1 MDIKEIID
9 EAQNGGHDEWAETE
23 EESSGQIPGGETA
36 WEETPPETPLESP
49 KKKKRKLKPLQV
61 IAIIFLIVSA
71 GIIVFETFVKKPA
84 APPAAVKTNIFP
96 GSLFLKAEKKA
107 AAKVKTPAK
116 AETEQTIPAS
126 LLSKPAAPPAT
137 APAPLPSPA
146 PGGQVNKANNL
157 NDLFKL
163 KTPAAPPAKAFPL
176 GSGAG
181 FPGQVPPVNFSG
193 IPPNVLQNIK
203 SKINGG
209 GGGAVSSG
217 PRVLGVSNNFAVVQ
231 YRGADLY
238 LKSGDSFGSCTVMG
252 INSFD
257 VRIACHNRLKKYP
270 IEFAREQKKVS
281 NGVVN
286 TVNLGVKK

>member
-1 MDIKEIID
+1 MDIKKIID
-9 EAQNGGHDEWAETE
+9 DAQAGGHDEWAETE
-23 EESSGQIPGGETA
+23 EGSSEQIPGGETA

-71 GIIVFETFVKKPA
+71 GIIVFKTFVKRPA
-84 APPAAVKTNIFP
+84 VPPAAVKTNVFP

-126 LLSKPAAPPAT
+126 LLSKPAAPPA
-137 APAPLPSPA
+137 PAAVPLPSPA

-163 KTPAAPPAKAFPL
+163 KTAAAPPVKAFPL
-176 GSGAG
+176 GPSAG
-181 FPGQVPPVNFSG
+181 YPGQVPPVNFSG

-209 GGGAVSSG
+209 GAVSSG
-217 PRVLGVSNNFAVVQ
+217 PRVLGVSNNFVVVQ
-231 YRGADLY
+231 YAGADLY
-238 LKSGDSFGSCTVMG
+238 LKTGDSFGSCTVMS

>member
-9 EAQNGGHDEWAETE
+9 EAQNGGHDEWAKTE
-23 EESSGQIPGGETA
+23 EESSGEETA

-71 GIIVFETFVKKPA
+71 GIIVFETFIKRPA
-84 APPAAVKTNIFP
+84 APPAAVKTNVFP
-96 GSLFLKAEKKA
+96 RGLFLKAEKKA
-107 AAKVKTPAK
+107 AAKVKTPVAGQ
-116 AETEQTIPAS
+116 AIPA
-126 LLSKPAAPPAT
+126 LLLAKPVKTVSSPVA
-137 APAPLPSPA
+137 LPSSKA
-146 PGGQVNKANNL
+146 GGQANKANNL

-163 KTPAAPPAKAFPL
+163 KTAAKPPVKTFPQATP
-176 GSGAG
+176 AG
-181 FPGQVPPVNFSG
+181 FPGQVPATNFNG
-193 IPPNVLQNIK
+193 IPPNVLQNIQ
-203 SKINGG
+203 SKINGEEG
-209 GGGAVSSG
+209 GMASSG

-231 YRGADLY
+231 YAGADLY
-238 LKSGDSFGSCTVMG
+238 LKSGDSFGSCTVMS

-257 VRIACHNRLKKYP
+257 VRIACHNKLKKYP
-270 IEFAREQKKVS
+270 IEFAGEQKKA